1 MTDYNSFV
9 NFLNKQS
16 QDKTDCTLLQIESIL
31 GRSLS
36 PSAYK
41 YPAWWSNSPTHP
53 LMKEVLEAGWR
64 SSNIN
69 LKEKI
74 VSFYKGV
81 SKKIKTKKTDKKIET
96 FEISK
101 ETKAIKSNNQN
112 KICVITACG
121 NKKESTSLP
130 AWKIYKSTRIK
141 AVHKRKKDEDMYI
154 LSAEHGLLP
163 SEKIIKP
170 YNRLMDEKRAQ
181 ELIPKIESI
190 IKKYD
195 KIIYFKAGARKLYED
210 CLNTA
215 CKKTGVEME
224 SFGFGF
230 MGGIN
235 ELENR
240 INAAKGN
247 KIKKK
252 IIKEKRENHPQM
264 NNCEWLHNLLEDLPL
279 VRYPFDIEK
288 LPDNGVYFF
297 YEKGELNGHNSKN
310 KPRIIR
316 VGTHREGNF
325 KSRMKDHFIFN
336 DSKMDFNQN
345 QSPPHD
351 RSIFRTNLGR
361 AILNKRNSE
370 YLKIWNTDFTTK
382 KNREEL
388 SHLRNI
394 EFEKEI
400 ETEVTKLLHEDFSF
414 KFLIAEGEEGRIGS
428 KGIES
433 KLIGTLSHCEKCTS
447 SKNWLGN
454 HSPVSKIQNSGL
466 WLYQHLSDDPISES
480 NKTELLELV
489 KITKKWIN
497 LQLKQN
503 QKRV

>member
-1 MTDYNSFV
+1 MPNYSKFEE
-9 NFLNKQS
+9 FL
-16 QDKTDCTLLQIESIL
+16 KTQNDSINLKFSEIENII
-31 GRSLS
+31 GKIT
-36 PSAYK
+36 PSAYEHK
-41 YPAWWSNSPTHP
+41 AWWSNSPSHP
-53 LMKEVLEAGWR
+53 LMKVVLKNGWR

-69 LKEKI
+69 LEEKTI
-74 VSFYKGV
+74 SFYKGT
-81 SKKIKTKKTDKKIET
+81 SKKIET
-96 FEISK
+96 KKIEVVVTPK
-101 ETKAIKSNNQN
+101 ENNINKSNSNN

-121 NKKESTSLP
+121 NKKESIALP
-130 AWKIYKSTRIK
+130 AWKIYKSSRIK
-141 AVHKRKKDEDMYI
+141 AVHKRKNDEDMYI

-163 SEKIIKP
+163 SEKIIEP
-170 YNRLMDEKRAQ
+170 YNRLIDEKRVQ
-181 ELIPKIESI
+181 ELIPKIEPI

-195 KIIYFKAGARKLYED
+195 KVIYFKAGARKLYED
-210 CLNTA
+210 CLNTV
-215 CKKTGVEME
+215 CEKTGVEIE

-240 INAAKGN
+240 IIEAKGG
-247 KIKKK
+247 KIRKK
-252 IIKEKRENHPQM
+252 IVKEKREEIIRM

-279 VRYPFDIEK
+279 LRYPFDIEK

-297 YEKGELNGHNSKN
+297 YEKGELHGHNSKD
-310 KPRIIR
+310 KPRIVR

-336 DSKMDFNQN
+336 DSKMNFNQN

-361 AILNKRNSE
+361 AILNKSNSK

-394 EFEKEI
+394 KFEKEI
-400 ETEVTKLLHEDFSF
+400 ETKVTKLLHENFSF
-414 KFLIAEGEEGRIGS
+414 KFLIVEGEEGRIGS

-447 SKNWLGN
+447 SKRWLGN

-466 WLYQHLSDDPISES
+466 WLYQHLADEPISES
-480 NKTELLELV
+480 DKKELLKLV
-489 KITKKWIN
+489 KITKNWIN
-497 LQLKQN
+497 LQLK
-503 QKRV
+503 